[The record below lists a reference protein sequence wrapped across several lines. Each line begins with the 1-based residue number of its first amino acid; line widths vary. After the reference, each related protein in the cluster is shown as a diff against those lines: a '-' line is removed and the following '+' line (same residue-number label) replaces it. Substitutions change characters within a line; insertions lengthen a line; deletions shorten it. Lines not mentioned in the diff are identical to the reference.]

1 MPTRVCFSSP
11 SNINVERFSSSNF
24 SSPWKWV
31 KGQTVKG
38 HRCFFPPLYLG
49 SHGFKKYDSY
59 RICLIPYFSVLSLD
73 ENIFN
78 KFYIGITSKSLSLS
92 ICSGYL
98 LLHKKSPQNL
108 GTYHSNHLYIPHESP
123 VWAGLGRPIS
133 APCSIRWGVEG
144 WWEKDSLRRCTH
156 MASKWVL
163 AMAFGWKGG

>member
-98 LLHKKSPQNL
+98 LLHKKISPKL
-108 GTYHSNHLYIPHESP
+108 GDISQQSFIYTSWISSLS
-123 VWAGLGRPIS
+123 WAGKTHLCSMQHSLGS
-133 APCSIRWGVEG
+133 GGVVGEG
-144 WWEKDSLRRCTH
+144 FT
-156 MASKWVL
+156 SK
-163 AMAFGWKGG
+163 MHSYG